1 MGGGG
6 GRRQRTDP
14 DGPGDLLKKMEEG
27 VGVEKKTENW
37 PWRNETC

>member
-27 VGVEKKTENW
+27 GRGREEDRELALAK
-37 PWRNETC
+37 